1 MLHKLPRFLS
11 YLLPRTTHKEPVAH
25 NFLNTRGSVTKKWR
39 EFCST
44 GLLFGL
50 LAPSA
55 DDLLKDARSVRPRAQ
70 QRAADLLRWAVKS
83 CCRMVSKGRV
93 KSLGIIIRRVMRSE
107 SVIRDPGL
115 APEGHK
121 KIDWAARHSP
131 VLNAVRDKYLKDG
144 SLKGLGVGVALP
156 VEAKTAYLT
165 VVLAEAGAEV
175 ALASPGPFFVQ
186 DDVAAALAGRGVTV
200 YASSQNPP
208 EEADREL
215 ERGLDRALDGKP
227 AVLIDDRAGLVRL
240 VHTTR
245 RNPLG
250 GVRGASEETTSGG
263 AKLVAMEGEG
273 VLEFPVIAANDARCK
288 YLFDN
293 RYGTGQSTLTAIMQN
308 TNLMVG
314 GKRIVVLGYG
324 WCGKGIAR
332 YAAGLGARVTV
343 CEVDPVRGLEA
354 YADGFDVLP
363 ALEAAKIGE
372 VFITATGS
380 TDVLTADRFERMPDG
395 AILANAGGVD
405 VEIDVEG
412 LRRTSSDVREV
423 RRNVEEF
430 TTSDGRKLHLVGR
443 GMVVNLTAGDGH
455 PIEIM
460 DLTFAIQALC
470 AHHLAREH
478 SAMENRVHLLPKEI
492 DDEVAR
498 IKLDAVGMGVDALT
512 PEQERFLAG
521 WREGGCYD

>member
-1 MLHKLPRFLS
+1 MQS
-11 YLLPRTTHKEPVAH
+11 
-25 NFLNTRGSVTKKWR
+25 GSI
-39 EFCST
+39 
-44 GLLFGL
+44 
-50 LAPSA
+50 
-55 DDLLKDARSVRPRAQ
+55 
-70 QRAADLLRWAVKS
+70 VK
-83 CCRMVSKGRV
+83 
-93 KSLGIIIRRVMRSE
+93 
-107 SVIRDPGL
+107 DPGL
-115 APEGHK
+115 APDGHK
-121 KIDWAARHSP
+121 KIDWAAEHSP
-131 VLNAVRDKYLKDG
+131 VLNRVRDEYLKD
-144 SLKGLGVGVALP
+144 STFEGLGVGVALP
-156 VEAKTAYLT
+156 IEAKTAYLT

-175 ALASPGPFFVQ
+175 AVASPGPFFVQ
-186 DDVAAALAGRGVTV
+186 DDVAAALAERGVTV
-200 YASSQNPP
+200 YASSEGAP
-208 EEADREL
+208 EEADREM
-215 ERGLDRALDGKP
+215 ERVLDRVADYKE

-240 VHTTR
+240 AHTTR
-245 RNPLG
+245 RNLLPSI
-250 GVRGASEETTSGG
+250 RGASEETTSGV
-263 AKLVAMEGEG
+263 AKFRAMESEG

-314 GKRIVVLGYG
+314 GKRVIVLGYG

-363 ALEAAKIGE
+363 ALEAAEVGE

-380 TDVLTADRFERMPDG
+380 TDVLCSPHFERMRDG

-412 LRRTSSDVREV
+412 LRSSSSEVRYV

-430 TTSDGRKLHLVGR
+430 TTQDGRKLCLIGR

-455 PIEIM
+455 PVEIM

-470 AHHLAREH
+470 AHHVANNH
-478 SAMENRVHLLPKEI
+478 STMERRVHLLPKEI

-498 IKLDAVGMGVDALT
+498 IKLDAVGMGVDSLT
-512 PEQERFLAG
+512 PEQERFLAS
-521 WREGGCYD
+521 WQE

>member
-1 MLHKLPRFLS
+1 MHS
-11 YLLPRTTHKEPVAH
+11 
-25 NFLNTRGSVTKKWR
+25 GS
-39 EFCST
+39 
-44 GLLFGL
+44 
-50 LAPSA
+50 
-55 DDLLKDARSVRPRAQ
+55 
-70 QRAADLLRWAVKS
+70 
-83 CCRMVSKGRV
+83 
-93 KSLGIIIRRVMRSE
+93 IIRDSA
-107 SVIRDPGL
+107 L

-131 VLNAVRDKYLKDG
+131 VLNAIREKYLKDG
-144 SLKGLGVGVALP
+144 SFEGLGVGVALP
-156 VEAKTAYLT
+156 IEAKTAYLT
-165 VVLAEAGAEV
+165 VVLAEVGADV
-175 ALASPGPFFVQ
+175 AVASPGPFFVQ
-186 DDVAAALAGRGVTV
+186 DDVAAALAERGVTV
-200 YASSQNPP
+200 YASSDSPP
-208 EEADREL
+208 EEADKEM
-215 ERGLDRALDGKP
+215 ERVLDKALDGKE

-240 VHTTR
+240 AHTTR
-245 RNPLG
+245 RNLLE
-250 GVRGASEETTSGG
+250 GVRGASEETTSGV
-263 AKLVAMEGEG
+263 AKLRAMEGEG
-273 VLEFPVIAANDARCK
+273 VLGFSVIAANDARCK

-314 GKRIVVLGYG
+314 GKRIIILGYG

-363 ALEAAKIGE
+363 ALEAAEVGE

-380 TDVLTADRFERMPDG
+380 RGVLGAAHFERMRDG

-405 VEIDVEG
+405 VEIDTAS
-412 LRRTSSDVREV
+412 LRAVASNVREV

-430 TTSDGRKLHLVGR
+430 ALDDGRRLYLVGR

-455 PIEIM
+455 PVEIM

-470 AHHLAREH
+470 AHHLANNHEEM
-478 SAMENRVHLLPKEI
+478 SPAVHQLPEEI

-498 IKLDAVGMGVDALT
+498 IKLGTVSMSVDAMT
-512 PEQERFLAG
+512 PDQEEFLLS
-521 WREGGCYD
+521 WRD